1 MPGKITTDLIN
12 FYDSYETQLQTVREN
27 IVSLESLLREMGR
40 NRVHPKVMQESF
52 AYYRLWKKALQ
63 ILLETH
69 QKFNQIPNDLRPIF
83 LRNPPRPP
91 PPPPIVHTGCVEYEF
106 IPPPS
111 TLHAGGMTFPYPLY
125 SRDNPTGHLTKKPKR

>member
-1 MPGKITTDLIN
+1 MPGKIITSLIN

-52 AYYRLWKKALQ
+52 AYYRLWKRALQ

-69 QKFNQIPNDLRPIF
+69 QKFNYIPNDLRPIF
-83 LRNPPRPP
+83 LRNPPIPHGYIPP
-91 PPPPIVHTGCVEYEF
+91 PPQ
-106 IPPPS
+106 
-111 TLHAGGMTFPYPLY
+111 LHAGCAVPASTYPPEIYL
-125 SRDNPTGHLTKKPKR
+125 RLLRNPTNHLTKKPKR

>member
-1 MPGKITTDLIN
+1 MPGRIINSLIN
-12 FYDSYETQLQTVREN
+12 FYDSYEKQLQTVREN

-69 QKFNQIPNDLRPIF
+69 QKFNGVPNDLRPIF
-83 LRNPPRPP
+83 LRNPPIPP
-91 PPPPIVHTGCVEYEF
+91 PQLHTGCAVPASPYGYRYV
-106 IPPPS
+106 PPEK
-111 TLHAGGMTFPYPLY
+111 L
-125 SRDNPTGHLTKKPKR
+125 RHLTKKPKR